1 MANIMKV
8 AYRQSLLN
16 PKVRSLKL
24 DLISDDIRRME
35 IRRRQ
40 DTVPRVVIT
49 TKGHL
54 VPIGKR
60 LDGVVKAVGGEVRGI
75 KAATWPLMPLFSRT
89 GRPRAGCCR
98 LPAWLS
104 IDLTVVLSSR

>member
-8 AYRQSLLN
+8 AFRQSLLN

-24 DLISDDIRRME
+24 DLISDDIRRKE
-35 IRRRQ
+35 SRRRQ
-40 DTVPRVVIT
+40 DAVPRVVIT

-75 KAATWPLMPLFSRT
+75 KAATWPLMPFVFSDGT
-89 GRPRAGCCR
+89 SAGGL
-98 LPAWLS
+98 LPGFLRGCLS
-104 IDLTVVLSSR
+104 T